1 MQMDITSRANVQA
14 VWLRV
19 SGGAITLCIIGV
31 VAQYLSCGVIDG
43 GGGRG
48 PGFSGEASLFASNI
62 NHPGTPGSASP
73 RSYITFFFSLLRL
86 STNSFHLIPSSFPR
100 WLSAHFFIFFCDVGG
115 LPIIFASY
123 DQRQSRVERIDEKG
137 WMLVAQQFQH
147 SRNRKYITFQT
158 WLVGLLSSIA
168 ALCLEETGIG
178 PGSPDSL
185 EEHGRSM
192 SIGSPGGL

>member
-1 MQMDITSRANVQA
+1 MDITSRANVQA

-86 STNSFHLIPSSFPR
+86 STNSSHLIPSSFPR
-100 WLSAHFFIFFCDVGG
+100 WLSAHFLFFFVT
-115 LPIIFASY
+115 
-123 DQRQSRVERIDEKG
+123 
-137 WMLVAQQFQH
+137 WVA
-147 SRNRKYITFQT
+147 YP
-158 WLVGLLSSIA
+158 LSSRPMTSARA
-168 ALCLEETGIG
+168 ALKE
-178 PGSPDSL
+178 
-185 EEHGRSM
+185 SM
-192 SIGSPGGL
+192 KRAGCW